1 MIPSISLKV
10 VLPANKVNQSLAISK
25 ASMFSG
31 REEILSLLKVGK
43 DASDEWGGVEDI
55 WSKEK

>member
-1 MIPSISLKV
+1 MMPSISFEVILS
-10 VLPANKVNQSLAISK
+10 ANKVNQPLAISK

-31 REEILSLLKVGK
+31 REDILSLLRVGK

>member
-1 MIPSISLKV
+1 MMPSISFEVILS
-10 VLPANKVNQSLAISK
+10 ANKVNQPLAILK

-31 REEILSLLKVGK
+31 REDILSLLRVGK